1 MLCYSLIAIAEMMEW
16 WRRQRAKSSHDDTCL
31 LRSAL
36 VEWMPFNQK

>member
-16 WRRQRAKSSHDDTCL
+16 WRRRRAKSSHDTCL